1 MTCYTLSL
9 DTANRHTTVQQPVH
23 IPALTLSQLE
33 QHLWDAANILR
44 GPIDA
49 ADFKS
54 YIFPLLFFKRICDV
68 YDEEYQQALAESD
81 GDLEYAAFA
90 ENHRFQVPEGYH
102 WRDVCDRTE
111 NIGYALQKA
120 LREIEKVN
128 PDSLYGI
135 FGDAQWANKERLPDP
150 LMQKL
155 LGHFD
160 SVLLTNAQV
169 RDDMMGQA
177 YEYLIKKFADSSN
190 KKAGEFYTPRTIVR
204 LMVKILDPQPKESI
218 YDPAC
223 GTGGMLLEAVH
234 HVRESEGEWRNL
246 VIRGQ
251 EKNLTT
257 QGIARMNLFLHG
269 IEDFKIV
276 RGDTLREPAFH
287 LGDGLESFDCVLA
300 NPPFSLKGWGRDL
313 WMSDPYGR
321 NGFGL
326 PGDSNGDF
334 AWVMHMLKSLRAVT
348 GRMSVVLPHG
358 VLFRGGKEGE
368 IRQRLLLENYLDAVI
383 GLGSNLFYGTGIPG
397 CILVFRDRKP
407 KAQQHQV
414 FFIDASDVYTKGR
427 AQNTLSVEQSDRI
440 YDLYRDRQDVVGLAR
455 TVDMAEIKENSYNLN
470 ISRYIQKER
479 TETVLSVPEA
489 ISQLQDKLQKQ
500 AVSEAHLE
508 SLLHQAGL
516 MDDETT

>member
-1 MTCYTLSL
+1 
-9 DTANRHTTVQQPVH
+9 
-23 IPALTLSQLE
+23 
-33 QHLWDAANILR
+33 
-44 GPIDA
+44 
-49 ADFKS
+49 
-54 YIFPLLFFKRICDV
+54 
-68 YDEEYQQALAESD
+68 
-81 GDLEYAAFA
+81 
-90 ENHRFQVPEGYH
+90 
-102 WRDVCDRTE
+102 
-111 NIGYALQKA
+111 
-120 LREIEKVN
+120 
-128 PDSLYGI
+128 
-135 FGDAQWANKERLPDP
+135 
-150 LMQKL
+150 MQTL

-160 SVLLTNAQV
+160 KVLLTNAQV

-287 LGDGLESFDCVLA
+287 IGDGLELFDCVLA

-313 WMSDPYGR
+313 WVSDPYGR
-321 NGFGL
+321 NEFGL
-326 PGDSNGDF
+326 SGDSNGDF

-368 IRQRLLLENYLDAVI
+368 IRQRLLLENSIDAVI

-397 CILVFRDRKP
+397 CILVLRDRKP
-407 KAQQHQV
+407 KAQQQQV
-414 FFIDASDVYTKGR
+414 FFIDASDIYTKGR

-440 YDLYRDRQDVVGLAR
+440 YDLYRDRQDVIGLAR
-455 TVDMAEIKENSYNLN
+455 TVEMTEIKENSFNLN

-489 ISQLQDKLQKQ
+489 IVQLQDKLQKQ
-500 AVSEAHLE
+500 AAAEAHLE
-508 SLLHQAGL
+508 ALLHQAGL
-516 MDDETT
+516 MDDRTT